1 MTGTTASQTSIATTP
16 FLPPALKPVTM
27 DIDATHTCKEFM
39 CWMCEWCF
47 GYGSTIHSKREGNYE
62 WDLYAYCKCVRH
74 WEIVYMNKFMG
85 RPKGQ
90 KPVVT
95 IGEVR
100 TGVNTLSTISEEADK
115 KEITAMTTGTLTQLM
130 QQQKMLADQIM
141 ALHKMDFW
149 SRHAHKLL

>member
-1 MTGTTASQTSIATTP
+1 
-16 FLPPALKPVTM
+16 
-27 DIDATHTCKEFM
+27 
-39 CWMCEWCF
+39 
-47 GYGSTIHSKREGNYE
+47 
-62 WDLYAYCKCVRH
+62 
-74 WEIVYMNKFMG
+74 MG

-141 ALHKMDFW
+141 ALHKMDF
-149 SRHAHKLL
+149 